1 MSFFHGL
8 TLLNNQG
15 YIADIWQVCRD
26 ISKPF
31 EMFSYEIL
39 VKEIEK
45 YGLVLKQIDL
55 KRVEWFYSKVVQLII
70 I

>member
-1 MSFFHGL
+1 M
-8 TLLNNQG
+8 
-15 YIADIWQVCRD
+15 CRD
-26 ISKPF
+26 ISKTF

-39 VKEIEK
+39 VKEIGK
-45 YGLVLKQIDL
+45 YALVLKQIDL